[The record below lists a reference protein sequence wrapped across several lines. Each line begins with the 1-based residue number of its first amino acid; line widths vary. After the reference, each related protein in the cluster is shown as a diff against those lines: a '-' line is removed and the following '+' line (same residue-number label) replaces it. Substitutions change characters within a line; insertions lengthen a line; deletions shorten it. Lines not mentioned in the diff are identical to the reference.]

1 MARLMSTGGVRLR
14 WLGILIAFALVPL
27 MAVGFISLF
36 EMNQASNDVQH
47 QILNLSTSLNRSA
60 LMAAPDDADQVQL
73 AAAKALQFDEFFKRI
88 KADSKLVAGQ
98 SLLKSDN
105 DSCKP
110 PGIWIAPIG
119 SNQTNPMKRAETIR
133 SLCAPAR
140 MMETL
145 SEADPSLLLSYV
157 GTEDGVLVTWPLANE
172 TLSNAAPFGYKDTPE
187 YVAARERNETIWTG
201 PFVDEKG
208 LHDISITTPIFQGDD
223 FFGVVRMDISLE
235 TLSQDLSSMKGRGYP
250 FIIDSSGRFVMRP
263 QTKPTGAIKPLLDSE
278 SLMDAN
284 STEAK
289 ALVARMLKG
298 KPGSYVIGVNG
309 RDCYVAYAP
318 IKTLGWSFGIAYP
331 AEEMSLPAR
340 FIDSG
345 IRDVAKSATEGLS
358 DAYKT
363 TMSSALL
370 IFVLA
375 ASFALASGIF
385 LLRRIDREIDDLTAA
400 AKKISRGEFDV
411 EVKPSGELSR
421 LAMAFNEMAGGL
433 KDYAFRLEGDAEA
446 RGGSGKEMAF
456 LKGIKSSLVP
466 GEILQ
471 PEGYEISARFMPSEK
486 SGFDLY
492 DVMDAG
498 SENKMALTMAGVGG
512 DGLKAAMLAMMAR
525 VLIRASP
532 DKREP
537 IKAISELNTQI
548 IQHAQGMNLACFYAL
563 LDPEEGTLEYVNAG
577 FNPPFIVDGGGM
589 VDTLGGGGLALG
601 MLEKME
607 LKIEKIPIQQDD
619 VLVVY
624 SSGMTDAAN
633 GFRKQFGIERL
644 INTVISNRNLSA
656 SEIIERVLREL
667 GDFLKN
673 QPIESDIT
681 LMIIKRT

>member
-1 MARLMSTGGVRLR
+1 MARLTSTGGLRLR
-14 WLGILIAFALVPL
+14 WLGILIAFALVPVI
-27 MAVGFISLF
+27 AVGFISLL
-36 EMNQASNDVQH
+36 EMNQASNDVQSR
-47 QILNLSTSLNRSA
+47 ILNLSTSLNRSA
-60 LMAAPDDADQVQL
+60 LMVAPDDADQVQL
-73 AAAKALQFDEFFKRI
+73 ATAKAMQFDEFFKHIR
-88 KADSKLVAGQ
+88 ADSELVAGQ
-98 SLLKSDN
+98 SVLKSDN
-105 DSCKP
+105 DSCRP

-119 SNQTNPMKRAETIR
+119 SNQTNSLKRADTIR

-140 MMETL
+140 MMQTL
-145 SEADPSLLLSYV
+145 SKTDPSLLLSYV
-157 GTEDGVLVTWPLANE
+157 GTEDGVLVTWPFTNE
-172 TLSNAAPFGYKDTPE
+172 TLGNAAPFGYKDTPE
-187 YVAARERNETIWTG
+187 YAAAREKNETIWTG
-201 PFVDEKG
+201 PFVDETG
-208 LHDISITTPIFQGDD
+208 LPDITITTPIFQGND

-235 TLSQDLSSMKGRGYP
+235 SINRDLSSMRGRGYP
-250 FIIDSSGRFVMRP
+250 FIIDQSGRFVMRP
-263 QTKPTGAIKPLLDSE
+263 QTKPAGVLKALFDSD
-278 SLMDAN
+278 SLTEAN

-289 ALVARMLKG
+289 ALVMKMLQG
-298 KPGSYVIGVNG
+298 KPGSSLIGLNG

-318 IKTLGWSFGIAYP
+318 IDTLGWSFGIAYP

-363 TMSSALL
+363 TLSTALL
-370 IFVLA
+370 IF
-375 ASFALASGIF
+375 ALTAVVAFGSGILIF
-385 LLRRIDREIDDLTAA
+385 RRIDGEIGTLTAA
-400 AKKISRGEFDV
+400 AEKISRGEFDV

-421 LAMAFNEMAGGL
+421 LDMAFNEMVRGL
-433 KDYAFRLEGDAEA
+433 KDYAFRLEGDAEE
-446 RGGSGKEMAF
+446 RGGSGKETAF

-471 PEGYEISARFMPSEK
+471 PEGYEISARSVPSEK

-498 SENKMALTMAGVGG
+498 NKIALTMAGVGG

-532 DKREP
+532 DKEEP

-563 LDPEEGTLEYVNAG
+563 LDPVNGTLEYVNAG

-601 MLEKME
+601 MLEMME
-607 LKIEKIPIQQDD
+607 LKTEKIPIQPGD

-633 GFRKQFGIERL
+633 GFEKQFGIERL
-644 INTVISNRNLSA
+644 INTVISNRTLSS
-656 SEIIERVLREL
+656 SEITERVLEEL
-667 GDFLKN
+667 GDFLRN
-673 QPIESDIT
+673 QPIKSDVS
-681 LMIIKRT
+681 LMIIKRA

>member
-1 MARLMSTGGVRLR
+1 MSTGGVRLR

-145 SEADPSLLLSYV
+145 SEADPFLLLSYV

-656 SEIIERVLREL
+656 SEIIESVLREL

>member
-1 MARLMSTGGVRLR
+1 MARLISTGGVRLR

>member
-1 MARLMSTGGVRLR
+1 MARLISTGGVRLR

-145 SEADPSLLLSYV
+145 SEADPFLLLSYV

-289 ALVARMLKG
+289 ALVARMLTG

>member
-1 MARLMSTGGVRLR
+1 MARLISTGGVRLR

-145 SEADPSLLLSYV
+145 SEADPFLLLSYV

>member
-145 SEADPSLLLSYV
+145 SEADPFLLLSYV

>member
-1 MARLMSTGGVRLR
+1 MARLISTGGVRLR

-673 QPIESDIT
+673 RPIESDIT